1 VGKRLSLLGTI
12 LARAK
17 IVGRTKKGKRLS
29 PLGITLDRERIEGRR
44 KKGEEVIL
52 SRHKND

>member
-1 VGKRLSLLGTI
+1 

-44 KKGEEVIL
+44 KKGEEVIF